1 MKKRTHKSAVALLL
15 IFSMLLAQLPGMAW
29 AAEDTAAVIAQTPTA
44 QATAAASAAPAVDP
58 MELAKDTS
66 ILKYVD
72 AEVFQSGNH
81 IARLNAEET
90 LSSYAFLNS
99 DGSKTVYYL
108 AEEVKYV
115 DASGK
120 IREKDLTLTSAVG
133 GYTTASNDV
142 GLTLPNNPANGISL
156 TYGN

>member
-1 MKKRTHKSAVALLL
+1 
-15 IFSMLLAQLPGMAW
+15 
-29 AAEDTAAVIAQTPTA
+29 
-44 QATAAASAAPAVDP
+44 
-58 MELAKDTS
+58 MELAKDSS

-72 AEVFQSGNH
+72 AEVFRSGNH

-156 TYGN
+156 TYGNYSISLIPQGGTLRKALALENNAVTYVVQDNIIFSVRNNTGISVTTAMQNN